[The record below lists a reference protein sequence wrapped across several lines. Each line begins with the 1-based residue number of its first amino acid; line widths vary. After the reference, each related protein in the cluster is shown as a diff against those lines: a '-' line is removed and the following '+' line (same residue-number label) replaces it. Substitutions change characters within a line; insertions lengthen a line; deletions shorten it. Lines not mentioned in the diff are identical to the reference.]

1 MRTTIKTTTIAC
13 TALAFVA
20 AAVYVLVGTDVVSIP
35 RLGTE
40 EAPVAIW
47 FVAAGCYLVGGL
59 LVLWRRRW
67 LWMVGLVANTLVISI
82 FFLAYHQ
89 KPEMMLST
97 AGLATKISQVLLE
110 VGLIYL
116 VAAGRSRTQAA
127 RQIQPSAAES
137 TRLR

>member
-1 MRTTIKTTTIAC
+1 MRTTIKTTMIAC

-20 AAVYVLVGTDVVSIP
+20 AAVYVLVGTDVFSIP
-35 RLGTE
+35 RLGAE